1 MLRPVNNMEPS
12 AQLTPVAWQKFGDEY
27 ALTGQF
33 SMRPIFLSIGL
44 RPKPQ
49 LKLLN
54 MENMLLVPFD
64 PEHPH
69 AQRIVDGWNN
79 TEKFAA
85 LQSVA
90 KKLIEELEA
99 SGCTQASTFNMLR
112 EIVRS

>member
-1 MLRPVNNMEPS
+1 MEPS

-54 MENMLLVPFD
+54 MENMLLVPFN

-79 TEKFAA
+79 TEKYKA
-85 LQSVA
+85 LKEVA
-90 KKLIEELEA
+90 EKCLEDWDGAGYLKIATLIK
-99 SGCTQASTFNMLR
+99 LR
-112 EIVRS
+112 EILKS

>member
-1 MLRPVNNMEPS
+1 MEPS

-54 MENMLLVPFD
+54 MENMLLVPFT

-69 AQRIVDGWNN
+69 AKRIVDGWNQAD
-79 TEKFAA
+79 KYAA
-85 LQSVA
+85 LLAAA
-90 KKLIEELEA
+90 KEVVIDWESAGYVPKDSIIK
-99 SGCTQASTFNMLR
+99 LR
-112 EIVRS
+112 EILKS